1 MSLGSGSRHSGSD
14 SPADEC
20 PLSEPEPD
28 IPHEQMRVATISV
41 AERRG
46 ATRVHH
52 LLGAAMI

>member
-46 ATRVHH
+46 GREFIIYSG
-52 LLGAAMI
+52 LR